1 MKLKK
6 LSMLTVLALSQVAT
20 AIPVSAQ
27 AGSTTNLQETVAA
40 EVSSVE
46 NTANAAE
53 SRAAVQEKSTELQ
66 QVKQTTEVTVDST
79 ATSNASTSKEKAATN
94 SSEVSEEPEAESAE
108 VKATETGSES
118 AKTNES
124 TESSE
129 STMSGNTTS
138 SNETGTTTDS
148 NETGASNTDKA
159 APTDLILHFNSTKME
174 QGGVVY
180 QAPQPMQVKKGV
192 SYVPIRALVDR
203 VGYKVS
209 YDKKTKETLIISG
222 TNELR
227 FKTDSSQY
235 TVNGVT
241 KTMKGTS
248 YQTKGT
254 FMVPLTAITAALDI
268 KYKVDNVGKRV
279 IMNLAS
285 KPVAKF
291 TVQPGTIMA
300 GQTEVTYSTESSS
313 PQGLSIINERWEG
326 KMDVFPAAGKYNVS
340 YSVQDSNGTWSDP
353 YTVTIEVKQPD
364 LPPVAM
370 FTTDKDEYKMG
381 ELITVTDQST
391 DDGKII
397 NHDWSNNAYAFFTPG
412 PKVISLTVTDDS
424 GQTSTF
430 EKTIIITSETLYTQ
444 DEFNRLFL
452 PTGEKFTF
460 DGSAVPTWSKVAYTY
475 SDEPSTLIR
484 SNSPETV
491 NSEGIVYQE
500 TAVGN
505 TRFMIHHVNN
515 TGKNVK
521 MYVVATNTNFTQ
533 ATINTENLGFAGPTP
548 IATAAGKSSVER
560 YFQSMQDGSKRSSIT
575 LAPGESKLVMTE
587 LSQAVMKQGGVIS
600 LFSDM
605 YSDYPIQYDVIMI
618 DAKLDPLAVLDQL
631 PILDRDGVHNRG
643 TYPNSTRVIRYSELV
658 GSTSQR
664 LALGDNLDDP
674 NLAGMDPMLGVE
686 ASNAGNFGVLYKITL
701 DRVAPNT
708 LISFNPRGGK
718 YSGYAMVNGDI
729 TAIYSKG
736 QVSAPNEM
744 AVLYR
749 TGDYEQKVEILLTAA
764 PGSNLPV
771 NLLFTQMPKK

>member
-20 AIPVSAQ
+20 AVPVSAQ
-27 AGSTTNLQETVAA
+27 EAVASPAQQAVAQEVYG
-40 EVSSVE
+40 EK
-46 NTANAAE
+46 NTANEVENAPQARVKKQDTAATVE
-53 SRAAVQEKSTELQ
+53 AAPAK
-66 QVKQTTEVTVDST
+66 TTETEAATDSKTSKAAANSEETEPVSSEKPVTGDTKATVETTTTNEKTDVTPDEITTTPNAKPAANEETSESKSAAT
-79 ATSNASTSKEKAATN
+79 ATQTAS
-94 SSEVSEEPEAESAE
+94 
-108 VKATETGSES
+108 
-118 AKTNES
+118 
-124 TESSE
+124 
-129 STMSGNTTS
+129 
-138 SNETGTTTDS
+138 
-148 NETGASNTDKA
+148 
-159 APTDLILHFNSTKME
+159 PTDLVLYFNSTKME
-174 QGGVVY
+174 QGGVTY
-180 QAPQPMQVKKGV
+180 NAPQPMQVKKGV

-209 YDKKTKETLIISG
+209 YDKKTKETVIVSG
-222 TNELR
+222 VNELR
-227 FKTDSSQY
+227 FKTDSSKY

-248 YQTKGT
+248 YQTKST

-279 IMNLAS
+279 IMNLAT

-291 TVQPGTIMA
+291 TIQPGEIMA
-300 GQTEVTYSTESSS
+300 GQTEVTYTTESSS
-313 PQGLSIINERWEG
+313 PQGLSIVDERWEG
-326 KMDVFPAAGKYNVS
+326 KQDIFSTAGKYNVS

-353 YTVTIEVKQPD
+353 YTLTIEVKQPN
-364 LPPVAM
+364 LPPVAL
-370 FTTDKDEYKMG
+370 FTTDKEEYKMG
-381 ELITVTDQST
+381 ELITITDQST
-391 DDGKII
+391 DDGKIVK
-397 NHDWSNNAYAFFTPG
+397 HDWNNNAYAFFTPG
-412 PKVISLTVTDDS
+412 PKNISLTVTDDS
-424 GQTSTF
+424 GQTATF
-430 EKTIIITSETLYTQ
+430 EKTIVVTSETLYSQ
-444 DEFNRLFL
+444 DEFNRMFL
-452 PTGEKFTF
+452 PAGEKFVF
-460 DGSAVPTWSKVAYTY
+460 DGSAVPTWSKIPYTFT
-475 SDEPSTLIR
+475 DEPSTLIR

-500 TAVGN
+500 TAAGN

-521 MYVVATNTNFTQ
+521 MYVVATNTNFTE
-533 ATINTENLGFAGPTP
+533 ATIQTENLGFAGPSP

-560 YFQSMQDGSKRSSIT
+560 YFESMQDGSKRSSIT

-587 LSQAVMKQGGVIS
+587 LSKSVMKQGGVIS

-605 YSDYPIQYDVIMI
+605 SSDYPIQYDVIMI
-618 DAKLDPLAVLDQL
+618 DEKLDPLTVLEKL

-643 TYPNSTRVIRYSELV
+643 TYPNSTRVIRYSETV
-658 GSTSQR
+658 GATSQR
-664 LALGDNLDDP
+664 LALGDNQDDP

-736 QVSAPNEM
+736 QVSAPNEQ